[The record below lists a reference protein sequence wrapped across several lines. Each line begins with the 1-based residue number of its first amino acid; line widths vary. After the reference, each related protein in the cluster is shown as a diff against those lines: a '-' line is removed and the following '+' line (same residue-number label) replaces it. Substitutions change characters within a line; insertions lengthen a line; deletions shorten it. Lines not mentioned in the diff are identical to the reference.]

1 MNRRI
6 GAAGLSLVK
15 QFEGFEPKWYPDPAH
30 GWKVPTIGY
39 GHTDAAGPPK
49 YATTKNLVLSEAEA
63 TEILRN
69 DLQKYADAVSK
80 AVTVPLNDNQFDALV
95 SWCYNVGP
103 GAVAKSTLVRK
114 LNAGNYAAVPLELA
128 KWNKAGGKTLKGLT
142 RRRAAEA
149 ARFASKPTS
158 APIPTPRP
166 APVPPAPAPKPKPGK
181 GTAAAAGGIVAAL
194 AAAGAF
200 LSDLPCQWFGF
211 FCG

>member
-1 MNRRI
+1 MVS
-6 GAAGLSLVK
+6 GPCSW
-15 QFEGFEPKWYPDPAH
+15 E
-30 GWKVPTIGY
+30 VPTIGY

-49 YATTKNLVLSEAEA
+49 YAATKSLVLSEAEA

-114 LNAGNYAAVPLELA
+114 LNAGDYAAVPSELA
-128 KWNKAGGKTLKGLT
+128 KWNKAGGKVLKGLT

-149 ARFASKPTS
+149 ALFTSKATPAP
-158 APIPTPRP
+158 APIPTPK
-166 APVPPAPAPKPKPGK
+166 PAPAPAGAESKPVPKQSGW
-181 GTAAAAGGIVAAL
+181 AAL
-194 AAAGAF
+194 IEAILKLF
-200 LSDLPCQWFGF
+200 RR
-211 FCG
+211 

>member
-6 GAAGLSLVK
+6 GAAGLALVK

-49 YATTKNLVLSEAEA
+49 YAATKSLVLSEAEA

-114 LNAGNYAAVPLELA
+114 LNAGNYAAVPSELA
-128 KWNKAGGKTLKGLT
+128 KWNKAGGKVLKGLT

-149 ARFASKPTS
+149 ALFTSKAVPAP
-158 APIPTPRP
+158 APIPTPK
-166 APVPPAPAPKPKPGK
+166 PAPAPPVAESKPVPKQSGWS
-181 GTAAAAGGIVAAL
+181 AL
-194 AAAGAF
+194 INAF
-200 LSDLPCQWFGF
+200 AKLFGRKA
-211 FCG
+211 

>member
-15 QFEGFEPKWYPDPAH
+15 QFEGYEPKWYPDPAH

-39 GHTDAAGPPK
+39 GHTDSAGEPK
-49 YATTKNLVLSEAEA
+49 YASTKAIVLTEEQA
-63 TEILRN
+63 TEILRK
-69 DLQKYADAVSK
+69 DMQKYADAVSK
-80 AVTVPLNDNQFDALV
+80 AVKAPLTDNQFDALV

-114 LNAGNYAAVPLELA
+114 LNAGDYASVPSELA

-149 ARFASKPTS
+149 ALFVREEK
-158 APIPTPRP
+158 
-166 APVPPAPAPKPKPGK
+166 PAPAKDLPRQD
-181 GTAAAAGGIVAAL
+181 AGARAGQTHSSDPSSDYPDDRGGWLAAL
-194 AAAGAF
+194 VKILNAIFGAK
-200 LSDLPCQWFGF
+200 
-211 FCG
+211 

>member
-30 GWKVPTIGY
+30 GWKLPTIGY
-39 GHTDAAGPPK
+39 GHTDSAGEPK
-49 YATTKNLVLSEAEA
+49 YATSKNIVLTEEQA
-63 TEILRN
+63 TEILRK
-69 DLQKYADAVSK
+69 DMQKYADAVSK
-80 AVTVPLNDNQFDALV
+80 AVKAPLTDNQFDALV

-114 LNAGNYAAVPLELA
+114 LNAGDYASVPSELA

-149 ARFASKPTS
+149 ALFTSKST
-158 APIPTPRP
+158 TT
-166 APVPPAPAPKPKPGK
+166 APAPKPEPAKIERKPSSGNW
-181 GTAAAAGGIVAAL
+181 L
-194 AAAGAF
+194 AAIIEIIAKIFGARK
-200 LSDLPCQWFGF
+200 
-211 FCG
+211 